1 LYASND
7 VENALERY
15 RSANEIL
22 EYMARKRKPDRM
34 AFFEQEEVG
43 GESFGASN
51 EVRAA
56 DRKRS

>member
-34 AFFEQEEVG
+34 AFFEQEKVG
-43 GESFGASN
+43 GESFDASN

-56 DRKRS
+56 DRK